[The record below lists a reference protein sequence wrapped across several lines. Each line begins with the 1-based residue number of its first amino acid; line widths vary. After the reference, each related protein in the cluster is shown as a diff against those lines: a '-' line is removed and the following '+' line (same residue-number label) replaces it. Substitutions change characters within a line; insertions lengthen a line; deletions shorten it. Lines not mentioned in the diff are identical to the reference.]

1 MTSTFD
7 TSSLEAKILLL
18 LVEVY
23 PITIDEIAD
32 YLKSSKTKVKNS
44 IKVLAKKGLIALEP
58 LPDKVFVTLA
68 SGDFQFTGRETE
80 QVKKVQ
86 EKLKKRQ
93 QQPIE
98 DYEGMMYG

>member
-23 PITIDEIAD
+23 PITVDEISD
-32 YLKSSKTKVKNS
+32 YLKAPKKKVENS
-44 IKVLAKKGLIALEP
+44 IKVLTLKGLIALEP
-58 LPDKVFVTLA
+58 LPDKTYVSLT

-80 QVKKVQ
+80 QLKKVQ

-93 QQPIE
+93 GPIE
-98 DYEGMMYG
+98 EYDGMMYG